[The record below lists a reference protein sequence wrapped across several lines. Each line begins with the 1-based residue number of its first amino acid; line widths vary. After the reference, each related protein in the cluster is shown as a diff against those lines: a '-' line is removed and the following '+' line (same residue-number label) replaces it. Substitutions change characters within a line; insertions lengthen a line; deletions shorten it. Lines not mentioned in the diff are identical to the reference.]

1 MKKTLESQDREFLD
15 RLQRLGSGTVQ
26 EICKELGVTATAVRH
41 RLVRLQSLGFV
52 GRDLVREGRGR
63 PHHVYRVTSAGQR
76 ELGDNYGDLALVLWR
91 ELQSIPDEVIRA
103 KVEARIRDAMVS
115 QYGHEVNS
123 PQLRD
128 RFQQLGE
135 VLAKRGYDVEVDQSS
150 TLPVLRENNC
160 PYQELADGDRGICEM
175 EEEVF
180 EKVLGIPLRLSQCF
194 LDGHSCCEF
203 EPAEKVPQHVNDP
216 ADSR

>member
-1 MKKTLESQDREFLD
+1 MKKTLESQDREFLE
-15 RLQRLGSGTVQ
+15 RLQRLGCGTVQ
-26 EICKELGVTATAVRH
+26 EVCKELGVTATAVRH
-41 RLVRLQSLGFV
+41 RLVRLQGLGFV

-63 PHHVYRVTSAGQR
+63 PHHVYRVTQAGQR

-91 ELQSIPDEVIRA
+91 ELQCIPDQAVRA
-103 KVEARIRDAMVS
+103 QVESRIRDAMVS
-115 QYGHEVNS
+115 QYAHAVNS

-150 TLPVLRENNC
+150 ELPVLRENNC
-160 PYQELADGDRGICEM
+160 PYQELADSDRGICEM

-180 EKVLGIPLRLSQCF
+180 EKVLGVPLRLSQCF

-203 EPAEKVPQHVNDP
+203 EPAEVASPPVNNA